1 MLDSY
6 VEPIKAVVGN
16 PGDRLSN
23 EQRFKVGKLLI
34 EAKKLCEHGKWGQ
47 WLDENFELS
56 DRTARG
62 WMKYATDHEL
72 DTDFISAAPPIWA
85 PSLPKPDPVPPVQW
99 TPDPKI
105 ERINANLRAAFAQ
118 AAKESA
124 EQNRLRP
131 KMIEIVNLGY
141 AQAARKAHPDVGGS
155 TEQMDDLNK
164 CKEFL
169 LKIAGGM

>member
-16 PGDRLSN
+16 PGDRLNN
-23 EQRFKVGKLLI
+23 EQRLEAGKLLI
-34 EAKKLCEHGKWGQ
+34 EAKKLCEHGRWNQ
-47 WLDENFELS
+47 WLDENFEMS
-56 DRTARG
+56 DRTARRY
-62 WMKYATDHEL
+62 MKCYTDQQNGQL
-72 DTDFISAAPPIWA
+72 ADLMPP
-85 PSLPKPDPVPPVQW
+85 PQNPEPVPKVPW
-99 TPDPKI
+99 TPDPRI

-155 TEQMDDLNK
+155 IEQMDDLNK